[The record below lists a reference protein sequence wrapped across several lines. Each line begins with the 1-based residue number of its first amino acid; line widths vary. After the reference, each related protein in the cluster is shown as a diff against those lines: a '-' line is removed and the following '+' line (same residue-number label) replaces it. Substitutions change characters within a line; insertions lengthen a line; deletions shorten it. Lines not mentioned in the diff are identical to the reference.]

1 MRETGKTEIPR
12 SEYHCTSDTGE
23 RKPPNKVIRGRVLY
37 ERNQGEREYYHMR
50 VIEERVPTL

>member
-23 RKPPNKVIRGRVLY
+23 RKPPNKVIRERVLY
-37 ERNQGEREYYHMR
+37 ERNRGEKVLPYESY
-50 VIEERVPTL
+50 